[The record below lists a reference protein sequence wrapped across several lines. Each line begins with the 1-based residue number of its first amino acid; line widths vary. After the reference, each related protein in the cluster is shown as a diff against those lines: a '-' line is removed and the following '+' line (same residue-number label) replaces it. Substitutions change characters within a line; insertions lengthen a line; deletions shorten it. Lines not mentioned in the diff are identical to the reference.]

1 MSSWEFPTDDP
12 VELQMRLLS
21 GSVTVTAAATRTATV
36 TLIGNRPGATDQTG
50 ARVEFE
56 RGTLSVN
63 VPEGSALGRHWSIDA
78 TIELPEGSSCLVD
91 SVSADVRCTG
101 RLAAVD
107 IRTVSGDIDAEQVS
121 GRAQVHTASGDVY
134 VGQAGTA
141 EAQSTSGDVSIGRVG
156 DVTVRT
162 ASGDVGIDAATGRQV
177 EVKSS
182 SGDIGVRVPPGL
194 GVYLDLSSVSGTVS
208 SELDPAEESDGPQL
222 TLECRTIS
230 GDVQVSRAAQPADR
244 AGEQI

>member
-1 MSSWEFPTDDP
+1 MSAWEFPADGP
-12 VELQMRLLS
+12 VELRLRIVS
-21 GSVTVTAAATRTATV
+21 GDITVSAAATQTATV
-36 TLIGNRPGATDQTG
+36 TLTGDRPGTTDQTG

-63 VPEGSALGRHWSIDA
+63 VPEGSSKGHHGSVDA

-91 SVSADVRCTG
+91 TVSADVRCTG
-101 RLAAVD
+101 QLAAVD
-107 IRTVSGDIDAEQVS
+107 IRTVSGDIGAERVS
-121 GRAQVHTASGDVY
+121 GLAQVHTASGDVY
-134 VGQAGTA
+134 VGEAGTA
-141 EAQSTSGDVSIGRVG
+141 KAQSTSGDVSIGRVG

-162 ASGDVGIDAATGRQV
+162 ASGDVSIEAATGRQV

-194 GVYLDLSSVSGTVS
+194 GVYLDLSSVSGSVS
-208 SELDPAEESDGPQL
+208 SELDPAEEADGPQL

-230 GDVQVSRAAQPADR
+230 GDVRVSRAAQPADR
-244 AGEQI
+244 AGERI